1 MWYPIIAVSGIVIL
15 WIAISVITH
24 IRRNRTNWYEINYYR
39 NWNRRNKKGGDKG
52 I

>member
-15 WIAISVITH
+15 WIAISIIIH
-24 IRRNRTNWYEINYYR
+24 IHNKKINWYEIKYYKD
-39 NWNRRNKKGGDKG
+39 WSGRNKKGGDKN